1 MSNFVEL
8 QAPRS
13 PAAINPGLRKEDDD
27 ISLNSDD
34 GHVHVQQPKQGFA
47 GFGEMLKQKTAQLT
61 HFGTAEQMFRLEE
74 YMSEKRRIVCFS
86 VI

>member
-13 PAAINPGLRKEDDD
+13 PAVINADRRKNQDDS

-34 GHVHVQQPKQGFA
+34 GHIQLQQPKQGFA

-61 HFGTAEQMFRLEE
+61 NFGTGEQTFRLEE
-74 YMSEKRRIVCFS
+74 YMSEKRRIVS
-86 VI
+86 SLQ